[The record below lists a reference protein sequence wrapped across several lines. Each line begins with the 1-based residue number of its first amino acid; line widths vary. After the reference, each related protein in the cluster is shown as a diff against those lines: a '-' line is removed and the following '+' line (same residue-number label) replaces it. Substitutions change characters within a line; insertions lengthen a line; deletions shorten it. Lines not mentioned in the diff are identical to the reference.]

1 VVMAAPSY
9 VREHGPFDT
18 VQDLE
23 RTKLLRSPLEPWRT
37 WFAAHDLDWP
47 EPNEGS
53 SFNDIGLM
61 CDAAA
66 QSLGVA
72 VVRPKLG
79 APWIEN
85 GTLVRLFEREV
96 PSPHAHYLCWRTGAM
111 DRWECASFAEWLKRV
126 VK

>member
-1 VVMAAPSY
+1 
-9 VREHGPFDT
+9 
-18 VQDLE
+18 
-23 RTKLLRSPLEPWRT
+23 
-37 WFAAHDLDWP
+37 
-47 EPNEGS
+47 
-53 SFNDIGLM
+53 
-61 CDAAA
+61 
-66 QSLGVA
+66 LGVA
-72 VVRPKLG
+72 LVRPKLG